1 MEGRHSYYYYWRPWL
16 SCYKLARSLG
26 ITYVPVS
33 GMASEGSI
41 GMGEG
46 TATTTGD
53 LLVEL
58 AIIASFLVLVYL

>member
-1 MEGRHSYYYYWRPWL
+1 M